1 MYASVRRYRL
11 DSGSVDDLM
20 HRVDTGFAEMI
31 SRVPGFGAYEAIDCG
46 DGTLCTVTI
55 FHDAESA
62 DASVQRAAEWIAEN
76 LGDLDLERTDVFGG
90 EIMVSRANRGVLEPA
105 HH

>member
-11 DSGSVDDLM
+11 ESGSVDDLM
-20 HRVDTGFAEMI
+20 HRVDTGFAELI
-31 SRVPGFGAYEAIDCG
+31 SRVPGFCAYEAIDCG

-62 DASVQRAAEWIAEN
+62 DASVQRAAAWIAEN
-76 LGDLDLERTDVFGG
+76 LGDLELERTDVFGG
-90 EIMVSRANRGVLEPA
+90 EIMVSRASRGVLEPA